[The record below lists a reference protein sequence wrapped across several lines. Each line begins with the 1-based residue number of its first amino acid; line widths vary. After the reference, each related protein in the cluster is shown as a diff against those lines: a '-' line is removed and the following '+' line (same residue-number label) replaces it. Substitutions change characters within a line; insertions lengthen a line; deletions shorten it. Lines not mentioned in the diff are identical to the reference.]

1 MRKKVKDKNL
11 HLKNYPLVEVVWKD
25 ITSESGWQSIEDVKK
40 SKIAICITKGH
51 LITRSKGIT
60 RIFGDYAFS
69 EDKKDIAEVGNTTL
83 IPNGC
88 IIDLKY
94 ISTKK

>member
-1 MRKKVKDKNL
+1 MAKKSIVLILPMEKKSIL
-11 HLKNYPLVEVVWKD
+11 LILLMENYEKK
-25 ITSESGWQSIEDVKK
+25 SQSIEDVKK
-40 SKIAICITKGH
+40 AKIAICITKGH